1 MPSRTRE
8 IVINSVAQKVFQIEI
23 YLRIKFFIISFF
35 LDTKQKK
42 IIFMEPNLLKKI
54 RKPFGYL
61 QFGHKIMISVEKK
74 NGILCLHMN
83 KRQYCCRYPMN
94 S

>member
-35 LDTKQKK
+35 WIQKK
-42 IIFMEPNLLKKI
+42 IIFMEPNLLKKYENHLDI
-54 RKPFGYL
+54 YSL
-61 QFGHKIMISVEKK
+61 
-74 NGILCLHMN
+74 GIKL
-83 KRQYCCRYPMN
+83 
-94 S
+94 